1 MRARRFVRIGTGVA
15 ALALLLSACGGGS
28 AGSAGGSASG
38 PAPAPA
44 PSEAAPSVALVVNQS
59 AGDLGPIDDMLR
71 GLERVAQELGATTT
85 FVEALDPATYEAAMR
100 NVADAGADVV
110 VVTFPPMGDA
120 LANVAPDYPNVRWV
134 HIFGFDGSLPNVV
147 AIGFATHEAAYL
159 AGLIGGAVSSGDTV
173 GYVGG
178 AAFPQ
183 SNANHNAFVRGAAAV
198 REGISGIPTFSNS
211 YEDPAKGLEL
221 GSSLYASGVDVIFM
235 DASAT
240 NEGIIEAARARG
252 TYAVDFTT
260 QRFEQD
266 ADVIAGGVEILWG
279 ATLFYF
285 VELALGDG
293 FVSGVASS
301 SLANGGLEVA
311 INERFLAG
319 ASPAVA
325 AALEAVRPRLVEALA
340 AIIDGSLVIEFEGDL

>member
-1 MRARRFVRIGTGVA
+1 MRRQRFGRIGLGMATV
-15 ALALLLSACGGGS
+15 ALLASACGGS
-28 AGSAGGSASG
+28 TAEPAATEETQDTTEE
-38 PAPAPA
+38 APA
-44 PSEAAPSVALVVNQS
+44 EDAPSVALVVNQS
-59 AGDLGPIDDMLR
+59 SGDLGPIDDMLR
-71 GLERVAQELGATTT
+71 GLDRVEQELGATTS

-100 NVADAGADVV
+100 NAAESGADVV

-120 LANVAPDYPNVRWV
+120 LANVAPDYPDVRWV
-134 HIFGFDGSLPNVV
+134 HIFGFDGSLDNVV

-159 AGLIGGAVSSGDTV
+159 AGLIGGAVSGTDTV

-183 SNANHNAFVRGAAAV
+183 SNANHNAFVRGAASV
-198 REGISGIPTFSNS
+198 REGTTGIPTFSDS

-221 GSSLYASGVDVIFM
+221 ASSLYSSGVDVVFM

-240 NEGIIEAARARG
+240 NEGIIEAARASG
-252 TYAVDFTT
+252 KYAVDFTT

-285 VELALGDG
+285 VEQALGDD
-293 FVSGVASS
+293 FVSGVTSS
-301 SLANGGLEVA
+301 SLANGGLEVT
-311 INERFLAG
+311 INEAFVAG
-319 ASPAVA
+319 APAEVA
-325 AALEAVRPRLVEALA
+325 AALEAVRPKLAEALA
-340 AIIDGSLVIEFEGDL
+340 AILDGSLVIPFEGEL

>member
-1 MRARRFVRIGTGVA
+1 MRGQRFGRIGLGVA
-15 ALALLLSACGGGS
+15 AMALVVSACGGG
-28 AGSAGGSASG
+28 ATEPAATEEAPG
-38 PAPAPA
+38 APAEAPA
-44 PSEAAPSVALVVNQS
+44 ADAPSVALVVNQS
-59 AGDLGPIDDMLR
+59 SGDLGPIDDMLR
-71 GLERVAQELGATTT
+71 GLARVEAELGATTT

-100 NVADAGADVV
+100 NAAEAGADVV

-120 LANVAPDYPNVRWV
+120 LANVAPDYPDVRWV
-134 HIFGFDGSLPNVV
+134 HIFGFDGSLDNVV

-159 AGLIGGAVSSGDTV
+159 AGMIGGAVSGTDTL

-183 SNANHNAFVRGAAAV
+183 SNANHNAFVSGAASV
-198 REGISGIPTFSNS
+198 REGVTGIPTFSDS

-221 GSSLYASGVDVIFM
+221 ASSLYSSGVDVIFM

-252 TYAVDFTT
+252 KYAVDFTT

-279 ATLFYF
+279 ATLFFF
-285 VELALGDG
+285 VQQALGDD
-293 FVSGVASS
+293 FVSGVTNS
-301 SLANGGLEVA
+301 SLANGGLEVT
-311 INERFLAG
+311 INEGFVAG
-319 ASPAVA
+319 ASPEVA
-325 AALEAVRPRLVEALA
+325 AALEAVRPKLAEALA
-340 AIIDGSLVIEFEGDL
+340 GILDGSLVIPFEGDL